1 MVNINLIFVHFC
13 EGLKALSYVA
23 ECRGPVDFVV
33 GTDAGMLC
41 LESKGEG
48 GDVEN

>member
-1 MVNINLIFVHFC
+1 MANIKLIFVLSC
-13 EGLKALSYVA
+13 EDPKALSYVA

-33 GTDAGMLC
+33 GADAGILC